1 VTRFLRAHKLLVV
14 VYSGLLFLAIRE
26 WTDPEIND
34 DQKLVPADYLE
45 SGRNIADVSAAIHP
59 ERAVSFY
66 YRAHQAVLCSQPGA
80 EQYEVCR
87 SRGPAKPEE
96 VRELLERALAT
107 GNRSLEEAL
116 YNYAWVLVQEN
127 APEAEIDAAVALW
140 RENHPDADRPDPRTL
155 RPRQAPSPQRASR

>member
-1 VTRFLRAHKLLVV
+1 MTRFLRTHKLLVV
-14 VYSGLLFLAIRE
+14 IYSALLLLAVRE

-34 DQKLVPADYLE
+34 DQKLVPVHYLE
-45 SGRNIADVSAAIHP
+45 SDRNIADVSAAIYP
-59 ERAVSFY
+59 DRAVSFY
-66 YRAHQAVLCSQPGA
+66 YRAHQAVLCSQAGA

-96 VRELLERALAT
+96 VRELLARALAT
-107 GNRSLEEAL
+107 GNRSLEEAM

-140 RENHPDADRPDPRTL
+140 RENHPDADRPDPRDL
-155 RPRQAPSPQRASR
+155 RPRQAPSPQRAAY